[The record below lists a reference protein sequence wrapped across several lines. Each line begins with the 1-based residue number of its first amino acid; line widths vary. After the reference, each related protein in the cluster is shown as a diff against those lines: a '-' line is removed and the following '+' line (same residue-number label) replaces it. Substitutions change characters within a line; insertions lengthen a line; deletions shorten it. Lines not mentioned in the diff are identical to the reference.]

1 MIDRRINGIPT
12 DSYCSRVRV
21 LLNDCKK
28 TVTAAEESDE
38 EDDYEYIEFE
48 DEEDGTC
55 PEGYV
60 LMHVDRRRKWI
71 YRGSWATL
79 LRSNV

>member
-1 MIDRRINGIPT
+1 MINRRINEIPT
-12 DSYCSRVRV
+12 DSYCSRVGV

-28 TVTAAEESDE
+28 TVTTAEESDE

-60 LMHVDRRRKWI
+60 LC
-71 YRGSWATL
+71 T
-79 LRSNV
+79 